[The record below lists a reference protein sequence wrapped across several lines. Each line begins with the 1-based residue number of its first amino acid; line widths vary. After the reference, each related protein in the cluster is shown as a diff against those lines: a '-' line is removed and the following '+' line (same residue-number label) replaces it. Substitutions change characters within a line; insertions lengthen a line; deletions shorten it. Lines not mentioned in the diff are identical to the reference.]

1 MNNFKKIGLT
11 ALAASLVSVSAN
23 AGELTA
29 SGSASI
35 TAEGYSGAIG
45 NSGATG
51 WSMGNSVNFAG
62 STELDNGMTVSMA
75 FEMDQGTANNSS
87 LGSDNHSV
95 TISSDTMGTVK
106 FSGHGGSSTTSALAG
121 TAAGAM
127 WDNFD
132 GKSFGLGT
140 SGTIADAL
148 TSHGGGNNSFYYTS
162 PAVMDGLAI
171 NASWNPAA
179 SAGANSALGL
189 GVTYTGVEG
198 LSVSY
203 ATIDINGHAAADEGD
218 ETAMKASYAYGPIT
232 VSYSQFDTDQGAA
245 TSSTDLE
252 MTSYAISYTVSDE
265 ISLTYGT
272 ETSDRGDTAVDAE
285 FTGFTVAYTAGGMTL
300 TGKMIEAENVNFA
313 NTAGD
318 DVDYWSLGASFAF

>member
-1 MNNFKKIGLT
+1 
-11 ALAASLVSVSAN
+11 
-23 AGELTA
+23 
-29 SGSASI
+29 
-35 TAEGYSGAIG
+35 
-45 NSGATG
+45 
-51 WSMGNSVNFAG
+51 
-62 STELDNGMTVSMA
+62 
-75 FEMDQGTANNSS
+75 
-87 LGSDNHSV
+87 
-95 TISSDTMGTVK
+95 
-106 FSGHGGSSTTSALAG
+106 
-121 TAAGAM
+121 
-127 WDNFD
+127 
-132 GKSFGLGT
+132 
-140 SGTIADAL
+140 
-148 TSHGGGNNSFYYTS
+148 
-162 PAVMDGLAI
+162 MDGLAI

-179 SAGANSALGL
+179 SAGVNSALGL

-232 VSYSQFDTDQGAA
+232 VSYSQYDTDQGAA

-272 ETSDRGDTAVDAE
+272 ETSDAGDTAVDAE

-300 TGKMIEAENVNFA
+300 TGKMIEAENVNHA